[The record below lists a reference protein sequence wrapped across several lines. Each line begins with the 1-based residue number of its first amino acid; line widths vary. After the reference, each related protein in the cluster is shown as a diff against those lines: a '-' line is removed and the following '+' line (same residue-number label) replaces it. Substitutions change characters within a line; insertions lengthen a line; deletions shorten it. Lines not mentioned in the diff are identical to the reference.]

1 MIGAVTTHGRRG
13 AIPRDTCGNTLF
25 ELLVCVA
32 VFVIVVNVIM
42 SIFDS
47 GTRLSSLAIERF
59 DRMDGALAL
68 QNGFVKAMREAVRVA
83 DGIGS
88 HHTSPETLVL
98 RLPDADS
105 GARYAVLGRLSQG
118 ECLCRMDVT
127 DQGGTMEATSFVR
140 YPLPL
145 ASFHFGFDTEDA
157 DVARLVSLEYEIKR
171 APDEHGKPLRHRLAS
186 AIHSFS
192 QEVTHGSR

>member
-1 MIGAVTTHGRRG
+1 MIGTVATHGRRG

-68 QNGFVKAMREAVRVA
+68 QNGFAEAVREAVRVA

-88 HHTSPETLVL
+88 HRTSPDTLVL

-127 DQGGTMEATSFVR
+127 DQGGTIEATSFIR

-145 ASFHFGFDTEDA
+145 ASFRFGFDADDA
-157 DVARLVSLEYEIKR
+157 AETRLVALEYEIR
-171 APDEHGKPLRHRLAS
+171 RSTDEHGHPLRHKLAS